1 MDFASIIVGVAVA
14 GASAAQGGGVDP
26 AITDS
31 VTAVAQDQAPALVQ
45 YVPDPQPYL
54 DDAVDAVQQAQEQ
67 LPAEWH
73 AEIENAIPPE
83 VQDAAA
89 GAREQLPPEAH
100 GLIPEVVL
108 PAPSPGPGP
117 AGGVANPAG
126 PAAQASSS
134 APQQETKPLVLPPVV
149 SGAST
154 TAAGIPSLTG
164 MLAPTAVSDLTF
176 DPRFPRNLEFA
187 RAVIEAAIRAI
198 GLPYQWGGGLLT
210 GPSMGDGTGGAT
222 AGYDCSGLTRFAY
235 YIGTGGTKVLPRTS
249 QEQFRAG
256 QQISMDQA
264 QPGDLLFGNWQADG
278 ANHVAIYLGGEKMIE
293 APQTGQRIQISAVR
307 PDMIPARFL

>member
-31 VTAVAQDQAPALVQ
+31 VMAVAQELPPALAE

-54 DDAVDAVQQAQEQ
+54 DDAARAVQQAQEQ
-67 LPAEWH
+67 LPAEWQ

-83 VQDAAA
+83 VQ
-89 GAREQLPPEAH
+89 QLPPEAQ

-108 PAPSPGPGP
+108 PAPSPEPGP
-117 AGGVANPAG
+117 AGGVADPAG
-126 PAAQASSS
+126 PAAQAPSS
-134 APQQETKPLVLPPVV
+134 APQQETNPVVLPPVV
-149 SGAST
+149 SGAPT

-187 RAVIEAAIRAI
+187 RAVIEAAMRAI

-278 ANHVAIYLGGEKMIE
+278 ANHVAIHLGGGKMLE
-293 APQTGQRIQISAVR
+293 APQTGQLIQISAVR
-307 PDMIPARFL
+307 PDMVPARFL